1 MAILVNEVISIA
13 REKETAKGLGK
24 RLPKADKRTG
34 HTG

>member
-1 MAILVNEVISIA
+1 VMSIA
-13 REKETAKGLGK
+13 EGKVTVKVLGK

>member
-1 MAILVNEVISIA
+1 MSIA
-13 REKETAKGLGK
+13 REKETVKVLGK